1 MNKSWNRKQLTKML
15 FHSFVGTIAD
25 NAIEIGWILCF
36 SLLADKKLV
45 EDITVLFGVND
56 AFWVV
61 LSLTYY
67 TAKTSLSA
75 ILPKLIEEQGINV
88 ESKIV
93 KNHIY
98 IFYAILLPLA
108 IFSWIFLPEL
118 LILLGVKETEFSL
131 YIPYFKLS
139 IISLIFFA
147 PWSAF
152 IPSYLRTKGRTKEG
166 AILDHLN
173 AWSMLFGIFITTHIF
188 NLGVNVAL
196 VVNMLANGIPLY
208 WFLWKKPIPNF
219 FKKGFEFSFIEI
231 KRAWNLMKWEFL
243 RKLAPRLATIFG
255 ITLMVNLNPIYVG
268 IKYWV
273 LNMFMFVEGW
283 IVSLSELLNSHI
295 SRNIGLKEKNPNK
308 DNEFLFK
315 KTVVGILINV
325 FVIYLISKYL
335 LFFLPDEIYQGLINI
350 YIYIFATVEF
360 ITKCRCY
367 MWFSVSRTY
376 SQNVNGIIQIVF
388 LIPSIFLNPL
398 LLWIFLYKTNIGLS
412 SIFLAPAIVG
422 ITQFLIIELLF
433 KEKLLTNKSNNA
445 II

>member
-1 MNKSWNRKQLTKML
+1 MSKVWNRIELTKML
-15 FHSFVGTIAD
+15 YHSFIGTLAD

-36 SLLADKKLV
+36 SLLANKKLV

-67 TAKTSLSA
+67 TAKTALSA
-75 ILPKLIEEQGINV
+75 ILPKLIAEKGKQV

-98 IFYAILLPLA
+98 IFYIILLPLA
-108 IFSWIFLPEL
+108 ILSWIFLPEL
-118 LILLGVKETEFSL
+118 LKMLGVQESEFSL

-173 AWSMLFGIFITTHIF
+173 AWTMLVGIFITTHIF
-188 NLGVNVAL
+188 NLGVNTAL
-196 VVNMLANGIPLY
+196 IVNMLANGIPLY

-219 FKKGFEFSFIEI
+219 FKKGFEFSFTEI
-231 KRAWNLMKWEFL
+231 RRAWGLMKWEFL
-243 RKLAPRLATIFG
+243 RKLAPRLATILG
-255 ITLMVNLNPIYVG
+255 ITIMVNLNPIYVG
-268 IKYWV
+268 IKYWI
-273 LNMFMFVEGW
+273 LNMFMFVDGW
-283 IVSLSELLNSHI
+283 ISALSDLLNSHI

-308 DNEFLFK
+308 DNEFLFRK
-315 KTVVGILINV
+315 VVLGIVINV
-325 FVIYLISKYL
+325 FLIYLISKYI
-335 LFFLPDEIYQGLINI
+335 LFFLPDEIYKGLINI
-350 YIYIFATVEF
+350 YIYIFATIEF

-376 SQNVNGIIQIVF
+376 SQNINGIVQTVF
-388 LIPSIFLNPL
+388 LIPSIFLNPI
-398 LLWIFLYKTNIGLS
+398 LLWLFLYKTNIGLS

-422 ITQFLIIELLF
+422 SIQFIIIEFFF
-433 KEKLLTNKSNNA
+433 KEKLLKS
-445 II
+445 